1 MAKPPKES
9 SPDYEVGYGKPP
21 RAHQFKPGHPGHSK
35 RTRKGP
41 RNSQE
46 AASAHLDGKMVVR
59 DAGKAKRISRREV
72 LMHKLY
78 EKAIKGDNRAAAIL
92 LQYDAAAR
100 ADGRSSAV
108 APLGEEPLSATE
120 EEILAFGLSK
130 LSGEAQ

>member
-100 ADGRSSAV
+100 AGGGPTSGHQVFD
-108 APLGEEPLSATE
+108 EPLSASE
-120 EEILAFGLSK
+120 EEILAFGLDK
-130 LSGEAQ
+130 WRGDAK